1 MDYVTYEYYKN
12 EYKGNANEDD
22 FNKYNF
28 EAQLEYDNYTMKTQL
43 TNKLLEQNQEGAK
56 AIKLSICKMVDNFVA
71 HQELLEN
78 AKQADLI
85 ASKGIAS
92 ESVKDH
98 SVTFSKSDLSKVDI
112 INSQLEVENRKLMLR
127 YLFKFGLVYRGI
139 WLCTH
144 IQ

>member
-1 MDYVTYEYYKN
+1 MEYVTYEYYKDT
-12 EYKGNANEDD
+12 YLGKASADL
-22 FNKYNF
+22 FNKFNV
-28 EAQLEYDNYTMKTQL
+28 EAQLEYDNYTMKPQL
-43 TNKLLEQNQEGAK
+43 TNKLLKQNKEGAK

-98 SVTFSKSDLSKVDI
+98 SVTFSKTDVSKVDI
-112 INSQLEVENRKLMLR
+112 INSQLEVENRKLILR
-127 YLFKFGLVYRGI
+127 YLFKFGLIYRG
-139 WLCTH
+139 L
-144 IQ
+144 